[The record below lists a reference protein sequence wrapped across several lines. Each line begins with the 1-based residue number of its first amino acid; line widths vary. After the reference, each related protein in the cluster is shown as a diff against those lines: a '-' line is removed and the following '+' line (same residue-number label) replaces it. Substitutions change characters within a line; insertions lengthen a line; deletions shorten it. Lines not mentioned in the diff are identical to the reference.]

1 MKVPVCIRD
10 KYVLYL
16 EWCQNYLWFHTDVF
30 EWDKTIKKSFVE
42 DLNKVQ
48 SLLPLPLLALVKE
61 EDKKLHKFG
70 KVLGWTPTNQIN
82 LNDGS
87 KATIYSWSK

>member
-1 MKVPVCIRD
+1 MKTPVCIRD

-16 EWCQNYLWFHTDVF
+16 EWWGNHLWFHTDVF
-30 EWDKTIKKSFVE
+30 SWNKNVKKHFVE
-42 DLNKVQ
+42 DLNSVQ

-61 EDKKLHKFG
+61 DDKKLHKFG
-70 KVLGWTPTNQIN
+70 KVLGWKPSNQII

-87 KATIYSWSK
+87 KLKAGK